1 VVDSP
6 PVGLLDG
13 KVAVV
18 TGAGRGLGRSH
29 ALALA
34 AAGAAVVVNDV
45 DLAGATVATIQSAGG
60 RAAADDS
67 DVSTLAGAAGVVR
80 RAVDEFGRVDVVVNN
95 AGVSRPCPIAELDDA
110 ALDLHLGVH
119 LRGTA
124 GTMRAAFPV
133 MAAQGGGRIVNT
145 VSGHAFDPKV
155 PGSAAY
161 AAAKGAIFSFTLAA
175 AREGAAHGIL
185 VNAIAPLAFTPMS
198 EAYLAAVPDAAERL
212 DPAHVSRVV
221 VWLASDAAAGVT
233 GRVIRVE
240 GNMVMIM
247 TVERSGAVPFERME
261 ELLGG

>member
-1 VVDSP
+1 M
-6 PVGLLDG
+6 GFLDG

-18 TGAGRGLGRSH
+18 TGAGRGLGLSH

-34 AAGAAVVVNDV
+34 AAGAAVVVNDLE
-45 DLAGATVATIQSAGG
+45 LAAATVAAIERAGG

-67 DVSTLAGAAGVVR
+67 DVSTLDGAGAVVR
-80 RAVDEFGRVDVVVNN
+80 HAVDEFGRVDVVVNN
-95 AGVSRPCPIAELDDA
+95 AGVSRPCPIAAMDHA

-124 GTMRAAFPV
+124 GTTRAAFPV

-145 VSGHAFDPKV
+145 ISGHAFEPKA
-155 PGSAAY
+155 PHSAAY

-175 AREGAAHGIL
+175 AREGAEHGIL
-185 VNAIAPLAFTPMS
+185 VNAIAPLALTPMS
-198 EAYLAAVPDAAERL
+198 REYLAAMPDAAERL

-221 VWLASDAAAGVT
+221 VWLASKAAIGVT
-233 GRVIRVE
+233 GRVVRVE
-240 GNMVMIM
+240 GEWIMTM
-247 TVERSGAVPFERME
+247 TVERSAAVPFEQIG